1 MQKKVS
7 IFCQFAKNEYF
18 CTVTPSEYV
27 QLKAFARIDGARL
40 SFLWMASFALYIA
53 GLKSPGYGLAA
64 MLLAVIT
71 PFFVGRCLRQFRD
84 KGLQG
89 AISFSRGWVY
99 TVYVFFYGSLL
110 FALAQWAYL
119 TYMDQGYMMKTIT
132 EAVAAPE
139 TADAL
144 RQMGMAETVGESLD
158 QLGQM
163 RPIDLSLN
171 MLTTNIM
178 LGMLLGLPIA
188 AVHQGA
194 RGGKEAKGKRQ
205 ETQQIGK

>member
-7 IFCQFAKNEYF
+7 IFCQLAENKYF
-18 CTVTPSEYV
+18 CTVTVSEYV

-40 SFLWMASFALYIA
+40 SFLWMASFALYII

-71 PFFVGRCLRQFRD
+71 PFFVGRCLRRFRD
-84 KGLQG
+84 EGLKGT
-89 AISFSRGWVY
+89 ISFGRGWVY
-99 TVYVFFYGSLL
+99 TVFVFFYSGLL

-119 TYMDQGYMMKTIT
+119 TYMDQGYMMRTIT
-132 EAVAAPE
+132 EALANPE
-139 TADAL
+139 TAEAL
-144 RQMGMAETVGESLD
+144 RQMGMTETIGESLY

-188 AVHQGA
+188 AVLQ
-194 RGGKEAKGKRQ
+194 RVDNK
-205 ETQQIGK
+205 